1 MEAVG
6 INVGYLL
13 IQLFCLFVVPAL
25 ILGGVVYWLIKR
37 SSLNQSDLVA
47 NIAVTEEG
55 IVIPLKLLP
64 DADNFAV
71 YQQKDKII
79 LVPKS
84 E

>member
-1 MEAVG
+1 VEAVG

-13 IQLFCLFVVPAL
+13 IQLFCLFVIPAL
-25 ILGGVVYWLIKR
+25 IIGGVVYWLIR
-37 SSLNQSDLVA
+37 RNSLNQDDLVA
-47 NIAVTEEG
+47 NLPVTDEG
-55 IVIPLKLLP
+55 IAIPKELLP
-64 DADNFAV
+64 NTKNLEV